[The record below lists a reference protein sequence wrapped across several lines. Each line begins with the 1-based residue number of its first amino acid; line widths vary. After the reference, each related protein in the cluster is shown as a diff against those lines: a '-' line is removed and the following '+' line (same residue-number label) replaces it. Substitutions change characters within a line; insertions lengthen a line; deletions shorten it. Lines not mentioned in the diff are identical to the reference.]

1 MGLGACS
8 PYVLLTRAGRYALLI
23 FCVIP
28 RHDGWGIRVGFDANL
43 THLARE
49 LRYLELVEWGGKTLK
64 G

>member
-8 PYVLLTRAGRYALLI
+8 PYVPLTRAERYALLI

-28 RHDGWGIRVGFDANL
+28 GHDGCVIRIGFDADL
-43 THLARE
+43 THLTRE
-49 LRYLELVEWGGKTLK
+49 LRYLELVAWGGKTLK